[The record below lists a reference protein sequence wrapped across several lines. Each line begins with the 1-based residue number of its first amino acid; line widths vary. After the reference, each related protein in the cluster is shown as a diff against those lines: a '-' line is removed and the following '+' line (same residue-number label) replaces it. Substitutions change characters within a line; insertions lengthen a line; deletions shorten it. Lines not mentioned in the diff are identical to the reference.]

1 MTLEEIIQHMESQY
15 PETMEA
21 MKSLNDEHY
30 EVFAKKQMAYGPG
43 NISMGGNEGLAL
55 LALSIRMNDKV
66 QRLLNILYHN
76 DGVNPMATEEPLKD
90 TFMDLSVYGKIAL
103 ILMEGKWGK

>member
-1 MTLEEIIQHMESQY
+1 MTTAEIIKHMESKY
-15 PETMEA
+15 PETMKA
-21 MKSLNDEHY
+21 MKSLNNEHY
-30 EVFAKKQMAYGPG
+30 EVFARKQMAYGPG

-76 DGVNPMATEEPLKD
+76 DGLNPMDKQEPLKD
-90 TFMDLSVYGKIAL
+90 TFMDLSIYGKIAL
-103 ILMEGKWGK
+103 VLMQNKWGK